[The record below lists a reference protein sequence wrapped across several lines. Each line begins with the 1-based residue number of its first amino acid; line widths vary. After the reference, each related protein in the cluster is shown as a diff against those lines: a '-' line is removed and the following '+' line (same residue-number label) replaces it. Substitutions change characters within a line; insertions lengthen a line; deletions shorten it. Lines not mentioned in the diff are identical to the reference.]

1 MRAWE
6 KRSRSARAATTH
18 ENMTG
23 EAGARFA
30 SIARVA

>member
-1 MRAWE
+1 LGE
-6 KRSRSARAATTH
+6 KITIGEAATTH